1 MVTAAAQRAA
11 SRSRCADTLVRGPP
25 APRPPSRSRA
35 AAEKGRGVRVQVLDA
50 ALDRLEGAALRTW
63 PPAPCEAREVASVL
77 LEHRHVRGTCT
88 VGEVCAIKA
97 V

>member
-1 MVTAAAQRAA
+1 M
-11 SRSRCADTLVRGPP
+11 
-25 APRPPSRSRA
+25 
-35 AAEKGRGVRVQVLDA
+35 RVQVLDA